1 MSESNIN
8 IDIICRQTTYTRE
21 EAESKLEAHSNNVS
35 SVLKEYLGVTPKP
48 EKKNTI
54 NQQIYG
60 ELRTFMDNINEQ
72 CKRKSTQK
80 IETILYSIIMIKYKI
95 RYLRIHDCSSNS

>member
-48 EKKNTI
+48 KKKNTI
-54 NQQIYG
+54 NQKIYG

-72 CKRKSTQK
+72 YEKRKSAQ
-80 IETILYSIIMIKYKI
+80 E
-95 RYLRIHDCSSNS
+95 N